1 MIKITRLTKA
11 LVSATALGGVMLGL
25 VATATIAPVM
35 TGISGQAFAA
45 STDKDKRKYEDR
57 KTRRT
62 PALSE
67 KIYKVLGKAQECAD
81 ANDFV
86 CAMQV
91 LEDGLGYKLQK
102 LNSYERAQYYNF
114 KGFLYYSQEKYGEA
128 LKAYGDVLRQEN
140 LPSAMEDTTVY
151 TMAQL
156 YFIKEDYN
164 GSIRMMLRWLEYQPA
179 PTAQPLVLL
188 GQAYYS
194 LGTVDG
200 ISEAAAAVHFNKGI
214 PYIMQAVELY
224 KASGKQPKEN
234 WYLLLRV
241 MYFEM
246 KENQKVVDILELLV
260 NKWPK
265 KDYWLQLA
273 GMYGEMSSDAKS
285 EKTREVLEKKQLA
298 TYETAYRQGFLAKGS
313 ELVNMS
319 QLYMYHEA
327 PYWAS
332 VVLEKG
338 MKSGV
343 IEKNKKSYENL
354 AQARINAQD
363 MRQSLVPLR
372 IAAELSKNGEL
383 YKKLGQVYMQ
393 LDDYKNAA
401 KYLGSALKKGGLKR
415 RDTAAVYQGMCYFN
429 LSQLDKARKSF
440 EIAAKDKRSRK
451 QARKWISYLT
461 KEKKRLKQIKE
472 FLG

>member
-1 MIKITRLTKA
+1 MYKFKKIAKS
-11 LVSATALGGVMLGL
+11 LVSVTALCGVL
-25 VATATIAPVM
+25 AIAATIPAPV
-35 TGISGQAFAA
+35 GLSGQAVAA
-45 STDKDKRKYEDR
+45 STDKDKLKYDDR

-62 PALSE
+62 PALKE
-67 KIYKVLGKAQECAD
+67 KVYKVLGKAQECAD
-81 ANDFV
+81 LNDYV

-91 LEDGLGYKLQK
+91 LEDGLGRKLEK
-102 LNSYERAQYYNF
+102 LNSYERAQYFNF
-114 KGFLYYSQEKYGEA
+114 RGFLFYSQEKYGEA
-128 LKAYGDVLRQEN
+128 LRAYENVLRQEN
-140 LPSAMEDTTVY
+140 LPAAMEDTTVY

-156 YFIKEDYN
+156 YFIKEDYQS
-164 GSIRMMLRWLEYQPA
+164 SIKMMVRWLKYQPA

-194 LGTVDG
+194 LGTQDG
-200 ISEAAAAVHFNKGI
+200 IKPAQAAKYFNQAI
-214 PYIMQAVELY
+214 PYIQQAIKLY
-224 KASGKQPKEN
+224 EDAGKQPKEN

-246 KENQKVVDILELLV
+246 KENQKVIDILELLLH
-260 NKWPK
+260 KWPK
-265 KDYWLQLA
+265 KEYWLQLA
-273 GMYGEMSSDAKS
+273 GMYGEMSTDAKT
-285 EKTREVLEKKQLA
+285 EKERTLLEKKQLA

-338 MKSGV
+338 MKAGI
-343 IEKNKKSYENL
+343 IEKNKKNYENL

-363 MRQSLVPLR
+363 MRQSLEPLR
-372 IAAELSKNGEL
+372 LAAEESKDGEA

-401 KYLGSALKKGGLKR
+401 KYFGLALKKGKLKR
-415 RDTAAVYQGMCYFN
+415 ADSVAVYQGMCYFN
-429 LSQLDKARKSF
+429 LGQLSKAKKSF
-440 EIAAKDKRSRK
+440 ELAAKDKRSRK

-461 KEKKRLKQIKE
+461 KEKKRLDQIRE
-472 FLG
+472 FLS

>member
-1 MIKITRLTKA
+1 MIKFTSITKA
-11 LVSATALGGVMLGL
+11 LLSVTAICSIVG
-25 VATATIAPVM
+25 IASVIPVM
-35 TGISGQAFAA
+35 TGMSDQAYAA
-45 STDKDKRKYEDR
+45 ATDKDKRKYEER

-67 KIYKVLGKAQECAD
+67 KIYKVLGKAQEQAD
-81 ANDFV
+81 ANNYP
-86 CAMQV
+86 AALQV

-128 LKAYGDVLRQEN
+128 LKAYENVLAQEN
-140 LPSAMEDTTVY
+140 LPAAMEDTTVY

-156 YFIKEDYN
+156 YFIKEDYQS
-164 GSIRMMLRWLEYQPA
+164 SIKMMLRWLEYQPA

-194 LGTVDG
+194 LGTRDG
-200 ISEAAAAVHFNKGI
+200 ISEAQAKVEFKKAI
-214 PYIMQAVELY
+214 PYILKAIDLY
-224 KASGKQPKEN
+224 KASDKQPKEN

-246 KENQKVVDILELLV
+246 KENQKVVDILELLI

-265 KDYWLQLA
+265 KEYWLQLA
-273 GMYGEMSSDAKS
+273 GMYGEMASDATI
-285 EKTREVLEKKQLA
+285 EETRTSLEKKQLA

-332 VVLEKG
+332 DVLVKG
-338 MKSGV
+338 MKAGI
-343 IEKNKKSYENL
+343 IEKNQKNYEKL

-363 MRQSLVPLR
+363 MRQSLEPLR
-372 IAAELSKNGEL
+372 ISAEMSKDGKL

-401 KYLGSALKKGGLKR
+401 KYLGLAIKKGGLR
-415 RDTAAVYQGMCYFN
+415 REDTVAIYQGMAYFN
-429 LSQLDKARKSF
+429 LGKLDKARKSF
-440 EIAAKDKRSRK
+440 ETASKDKRSRK
-451 QARKWISYLT
+451 QARKWISYLSR
-461 KEKKRLKQIKE
+461 EKKRLQQIKE
-472 FLG
+472 FLS

>member
-1 MIKITRLTKA
+1 MIKFTRITRL
-11 LVSATALGGVMLGL
+11 LISGATLCGVMVLPPALPAMMG
-25 VATATIAPVM
+25 T
-35 TGISGQAFAA
+35 SGQAYAA
-45 STDKDKRKYEDR
+45 STDKENRKYEDR

-81 ANDFV
+81 ANDYP
-86 CAMQV
+86 CAMEA
-91 LEDGLGYKLQK
+91 LEDGLGSKLEK

-114 KGFLYYSQEKYGEA
+114 KGFLYYSQEQYEQA
-128 LKAYGDVLRQEN
+128 LRAYQNVLRQEN
-140 LPSAMEDTTVY
+140 LPAAMEDTTVY

-164 GSIRMMLRWLEYQPA
+164 NSIKMMLRWLEYQPA

-188 GQAYYS
+188 AQAYYS
-194 LGTVDG
+194 LGIIEGTSQ
-200 ISEAAAAVHFNKGI
+200 SEARKNFNKAI
-214 PYIMQAVELY
+214 PYILQAIDLY
-224 KASGKQPKEN
+224 KVAEKQPKEN

-260 NKWPK
+260 NTWPK

-273 GMYGEMSSDAKS
+273 GMYGEMSSDAKT
-285 EKTREVLEKKQLA
+285 EKARKAFEKKQLA
-298 TYETAYRQGFLAKGS
+298 TYETAYRQGYLAKSS

-332 VVLEKG
+332 VVIDKG
-338 MKSGV
+338 LKDGS
-343 IEKNKKSYENL
+343 IEKTEKTYESL

-363 MRQSLVPLR
+363 MRQSLNPLR
-372 IAAELSKNGEL
+372 IAAEMSDDGQL
-383 YKKLGQVYMQ
+383 YQKLGQVYMQ
-393 LDDYKNAA
+393 LDDFKNAA
-401 KYLGSALKKGGLKR
+401 KFLGLALKKGGLKR
-415 RDTAAVYQGMCYFN
+415 SDSVAFYKGMSHFN
-429 LSQLDKARKSF
+429 LGELDKAKKSF
-440 EIAAKDKRSRK
+440 EQAAKDKRSRK
-451 QARKWISYLT
+451 QARKWISHLS
-461 KEKKRLKQIKE
+461 KEKERLKQIKE
-472 FLG
+472 FLS

>member
-1 MIKITRLTKA
+1 MNKITRLTKA
-11 LVSATALGGVMLGL
+11 LVSVTALCGVMA
-25 VATATIAPVM
+25 VATVAPVM
-35 TGISGQAFAA
+35 TGISDQAFAA

-67 KIYKVLGKAQECAD
+67 KIYKVLGKAQEQAD
-81 ANDFV
+81 LNDYP
-86 CAMQV
+86 AALQV

-102 LNSYERAQYYNF
+102 LNSYERAQYHNF
-114 KGFLYYSQEKYGEA
+114 KGFLYYSQEKYNEA
-128 LKAYGDVLRQEN
+128 LRSYEDVLRQEN
-140 LPSAMEDTTVY
+140 LPAAMEDTTVY

-156 YFIKEDYN
+156 YFIKEDYKS
-164 GSIRMMLRWLEYQPA
+164 SIKMMLRWLEYQPS

-200 ISEAAAAVHFNKGI
+200 ISEAQAAVEFKKGI
-214 PYIMQAVELY
+214 PYILDAIELY
-224 KASGKQPKEN
+224 KASDKQPKEN

-265 KDYWLQLA
+265 KEYWLQLA
-273 GMYGEMSSDAKS
+273 GMYGEMGSDAKS
-285 EKTREVLEKKQLA
+285 EKVREALEKKQLA
-298 TYETAYRQGFLAKGS
+298 TYEAAYRQGFLAKGS

-338 MKSGV
+338 MKAGT
-343 IEKNKKSYENL
+343 IEKDKKNYENL

-363 MRQSLVPLR
+363 MRQSLKPLR
-372 IAAELSKNGEL
+372 TAAELSKNGEL

-401 KYLGSALKKGGLKR
+401 KFLGFALKKGGLKR
-415 RDTAAVYQGMCYFN
+415 RDSVAVYQGMCYFN
-429 LSQLDKARKSF
+429 LGQLDKARKSF
-440 EIAAKDKRSRK
+440 EIAVKDKRSRK
-451 QARKWISYLT
+451 QARKWISYLSR
-461 KEKKRLKQIKE
+461 EKKRLKQIKE

>member
-1 MIKITRLTKA
+1 MIKFTKFA
-11 LVSATALGGVMLGL
+11 KTLVSVTALCGIASITSL
-25 VATATIAPVM
+25 VPVM
-35 TGISGQAFAA
+35 SGISDQAYAA
-45 STDKDKRKYEDR
+45 ATDKDKRKYENR

-62 PALSE
+62 PALKE
-67 KIYKVLGKAQECAD
+67 KVYKVLGKAQEKAD
-81 ANDFV
+81 LNEYPA
-86 CAMQV
+86 ALQV
-91 LEDGLGYKLQK
+91 LQDGLGYKLEK

-114 KGFLYYSQEKYGEA
+114 RGFLFYSQEKYTEA
-128 LKAYGDVLRQEN
+128 LIAYENVLRQEN
-140 LPSAMEDTTVY
+140 LPAAMEDTTVY

-156 YFIKEDYN
+156 YFIKEDFN
-164 GSIRMMLRWLEYQPA
+164 NSIRMMLRWLEYQPT

-194 LGTVDG
+194 LGTVDD
-200 ISEAAAAVHFNKGI
+200 ISEARAAIEFKKGI
-214 PYIMQAVELY
+214 PYILKAIDLY
-224 KASGKQPKEN
+224 EAKEKEPKQN

-265 KDYWLQLA
+265 KEYWLQLA
-273 GMYGEMSSDAKS
+273 GMYGEMASDDATS
-285 EKTREVLEKKQLA
+285 EKEREALEKKQLA

-313 ELVNMS
+313 ELINMS

-338 MKSGV
+338 IKSGI

-363 MRQSLVPLR
+363 MRQSLEPLR
-372 IAAELSKNGEL
+372 IAAEMSKDGEL

-393 LDDYKNAA
+393 LDDYKNGA
-401 KYLGSALKKGGLKR
+401 KFLGKALKKGGLRR
-415 RDTAAVYQGMCYFN
+415 RDSVAVYQGMCYFN
-429 LSQLDKARKSF
+429 MGQMDNAKKSF
-440 EIAAKDKRSRK
+440 EIAVKDKRSRK
-451 QARKWISYLT
+451 QARKWISYLK
-461 KEKKRLKQIKE
+461 KEKKRLEQIKE
-472 FLG
+472 FLS

>member
-1 MIKITRLTKA
+1 MIKFTRLAKT
-11 LVSATALGGVMLGL
+11 LVSGAALCAIVAAASLTVVMSGL
-25 VATATIAPVM
+25 
-35 TGISGQAFAA
+35 SDQAFAA
-45 STDKDKRKYEDR
+45 ATDKDKRKYEDR

-62 PALSE
+62 PALKE
-67 KIYKVLGKAQECAD
+67 KVYKVLGKAQEQAD
-81 ANDFV
+81 LNDYP
-86 CAMQV
+86 AALQV
-91 LEDGLGYKLQK
+91 LQDGLGYKLEK

-114 KGFLYYSQEKYGEA
+114 RGFLFYSQEKYNEA
-128 LKAYGDVLRQEN
+128 LRAYENVLRQEN
-140 LPSAMEDTTVY
+140 LPAAMEDTTVY

-164 GSIRMMLRWLEYQPA
+164 NSIRMMLRWLEYQPT
-179 PTAQPLVLL
+179 PTAQPLILL

-200 ISEAAAAVHFNKGI
+200 ISEATAAAEFKKGI
-214 PYIMQAVELY
+214 PYILKAIDLY
-224 KASGKQPKEN
+224 VASGKEPKEN

-246 KENQKVVDILELLV
+246 KENQKVIDILELLV

-265 KDYWLQLA
+265 KEYWLQLA
-273 GMYGEMSSDAKS
+273 GMYGEMGSDATS
-285 EKTREVLEKKQLA
+285 EKVRDVLEKKQLA

-338 MKSGV
+338 MKDGI
-343 IEKNKKSYENL
+343 IEKNKKNYENL

-363 MRQSLVPLR
+363 MRQSLEPLR
-372 IAAELSKNGEL
+372 VAAELSKDGEL

-393 LDDYKNAA
+393 LDDYKNGA
-401 KYLGSALKKGGLKR
+401 KYLGMALDKGGLKR
-415 RDTAAVYQGMCYFN
+415 QDSVAVYRGMCFFN
-429 LSQLDKARKSF
+429 TGQLTNAKKAF
-440 EIAAKDKRSRK
+440 ELAVKDKRSRK

-461 KEKKRLKQIKE
+461 REKKRLKQIKE
-472 FLG
+472 FLS

>member
-1 MIKITRLTKA
+1 MIDITRFTKI
-11 LVSATALGGVMLGL
+11 LVSATALCGIMALAT
-25 VATATIAPVM
+25 VAPAI
-35 TGISGQAFAA
+35 TGISGQAHAA
-45 STDKDKRKYEDR
+45 TDKENRKYEDR

-81 ANDFV
+81 ANDYA

-91 LEDGLGYKLQK
+91 LEDGLGYKLDK

-114 KGFLYYSQEKYGEA
+114 KGFLFYSQEKYGEA
-128 LKAYGDVLRQEN
+128 LKAYENVLRQEN
-140 LPSAMEDTTVY
+140 LPAAMEDTTVY

-156 YFIKEDYN
+156 YFIKEDFN
-164 GSIRMMLRWLEYQPA
+164 SSIRMMLRWLEYQPT
-179 PTAQPLVLL
+179 PTAQPLILL

-194 LGTVDG
+194 LGTREG
-200 ISEAAAAVHFNKGI
+200 ISQSEANGYFKKGI
-214 PYIMQAVELY
+214 PYIQQAIDLY
-224 KASGKQPKEN
+224 KAADKQPKEN

-246 KENQKVVDILELLV
+246 KENQKVVDILEILV
-260 NKWPK
+260 NTWPK
-265 KDYWLQLA
+265 KEYWLQLA
-273 GMYGEMSSDAKS
+273 GMYGEMSSDAKT
-285 EKTREVLEKKQLA
+285 EAERNILEKKQLA
-298 TYETAYRQGFLAKGS
+298 TYETAYRQGFLEKGS

-319 QLYMYHEA
+319 QLYMYHET

-338 MKSGV
+338 IKAGI
-343 IEKNKKSYENL
+343 IEKNKKNYESL

-363 MRQSLVPLR
+363 MRQSLEPLR
-372 IAAELSKNGEL
+372 IAAEMSDDGEL

-393 LDDYKNAA
+393 LDDYKNSA
-401 KYLGSALKKGGLKR
+401 KYLGLALKKGGLKR
-415 RDTAAVYQGMCYFN
+415 PDSVAIYKGMSHFN
-429 LSQLDKARKSF
+429 MGQLDAAKKAF
-440 EIAAKDKRSRK
+440 ELAAKDKRSRK
-451 QARKWISYLT
+451 QARKWISYLS
-461 KEKKRLKQIKE
+461 KEKHRLAQIKE

>member
-1 MIKITRLTKA
+1 MINFTRLKKI
-11 LVSATALGGVMLGL
+11 LVPATVLCGVMAIAS
-25 VATATIAPVM
+25 VAPVM
-35 TGISGQAFAA
+35 SGFSDQAFAA
-45 STDKDKRKYEDR
+45 ATDKDKRKFEDR

-62 PALSE
+62 PALKE
-67 KIYKVLGKAQECAD
+67 KVYKVLGKAQECAD
-81 ANDFV
+81 ANDYI
-86 CAMQV
+86 CALQV
-91 LEDGLGYKLQK
+91 LQDGLGYKLEK

-114 KGFLYYSQEKYGEA
+114 RGFLFYSQEKYNDA
-128 LKAYGDVLRQEN
+128 LRAYENVLRQEN
-140 LPSAMEDTTVY
+140 LPAAMEDTTVY

-164 GSIRMMLRWLEYQPA
+164 NSIKMMLRWLEYQPS

-194 LGTVDG
+194 LGSVDG
-200 ISEAAAAVHFNKGI
+200 ISEAQAAVHFKKAI
-214 PYIMQAVELY
+214 PYVLRAIDLY
-224 KASGKQPKEN
+224 IAAEKEPKEN

-265 KDYWLQLA
+265 KEYWLQLA
-273 GMYGEMSSDAKS
+273 GMYGEMGSEAKS
-285 EKTREVLEKKQLA
+285 EKIRTTLEKKQLA
-298 TYETAYRQGFLAKGS
+298 TYETAYRQGFLAKSS

-319 QLYMYHEA
+319 QLYMYHDA

-332 VVLEKG
+332 VVLDKG
-338 MKSGV
+338 IKSGI
-343 IEKNKKSYENL
+343 IEKNKKNFENL

-363 MRQSLVPLR
+363 MRQSLEPLR
-372 IAAELSKNGEL
+372 VAAEMAKDGEL

-393 LDDYKNAA
+393 LDDYKNGA
-401 KYLGSALKKGGLKR
+401 KYLGLALKKGGLKR
-415 RDTAAVYQGMCYFN
+415 KDSVAVYQGMCYFN
-429 LSQLDKARKSF
+429 MGQLANARKSF
-440 EIAAKDKRSRK
+440 ELAVKDKRSRK
-451 QARKWISYLT
+451 QARKWISYLA
-461 KEKKRLKQIKE
+461 KEQKRLQQIKE

>member
-1 MIKITRLTKA
+1 MTNFTKITRA
-11 LVSATALGGVMLGL
+11 LVSVTTLCGVMAVTALSGV
-25 VATATIAPVM
+25 TA
-35 TGISGQAFAA
+35 ISDQALA
-45 STDKDKRKYEDR
+45 STTDKEDRKFEDR

-81 ANDFV
+81 ANDYP

-91 LEDGLGYKLQK
+91 LEDGLGYKIDK

-114 KGFLYYSQEKYGEA
+114 RGFLFYSQEKYGEA
-128 LKAYGDVLRQEN
+128 LKAYENVLAQEN
-140 LPSAMEDTTVY
+140 LPAAMEDTTIY

-156 YFIKEDYN
+156 YFIKEDYKS
-164 GSIRMMLRWLEYQPA
+164 SIKMMLRWMEYQEA

-194 LGTVDG
+194 LGSQDG
-200 ISEAAAAVHFNKGI
+200 ISESVAKDYYKKGI
-214 PYIMQAVELY
+214 PYIQKAIDLY
-224 KASGKQPKEN
+224 KASDKQPKEN

-246 KENQKVVDILELLV
+246 KENQKVVDILEILV
-260 NKWPK
+260 NTWPK
-265 KDYWLQLA
+265 KEYWIQLA
-273 GMYGEMSSDAKS
+273 GMYGEMSSDAKGDK
-285 EKTREVLEKKQLA
+285 ERTALEKKQLA
-298 TYETAYRQGFLAKGS
+298 TYETAYRQGFLVKNS

-319 QLYMYHEA
+319 QLYMYNEA

-338 MKSGV
+338 FKSGQ
-343 IEKNKKSYENL
+343 IEKNMKNYESL
-354 AQARINAQD
+354 AQAMINAQD
-363 MRQSLVPLR
+363 MRQSLDPLR
-372 IAAELSKNGEL
+372 TAAELAEDGEP
-383 YKKLGQVYMQ
+383 YKKLAQVYMQ

-401 KYLGSALKKGGLKR
+401 KFFGLALKKGDLKR
-415 RDTAAVYQGMCYFN
+415 EDSVAVYQGMCYFN
-429 LSQLDKARKSF
+429 LGQLDNARRSF
-440 EIAAKDKRSRK
+440 ELAAKDKRSLK

-461 KEKKRLKQIKE
+461 KEKERLKQIKE

>member
-1 MIKITRLTKA
+1 MIKYTKLA
-11 LVSATALGGVMLGL
+11 KTLVSVTALCGVAAITSL
-25 VATATIAPVM
+25 APALS
-35 TGISGQAFAA
+35 GISDQAYAA
-45 STDKDKRKYEDR
+45 ATDKDKRKFEDR

-81 ANDFV
+81 VNDYD
-86 CAMQV
+86 CAMEV
-91 LEDGLGYKLQK
+91 LEKGLGYKLEK

-114 KGFLYYSQEKYGEA
+114 RGFLWYSQEKYNEA
-128 LKAYGDVLRQEN
+128 LIAYENVLRQEN
-140 LPSAMEDTTVY
+140 LPAAMEDTTVY

-156 YFIKEDYN
+156 YFIKEDFN
-164 GSIRMMLRWLEYQPA
+164 NSIKMMLRWLEYQPA

-188 GQAYYS
+188 AQAYYS

-200 ISEAAAAVHFNKGI
+200 ISEAQAAVQFKKAI
-214 PYIMQAVELY
+214 PYILRAIDLY
-224 KASGKQPKEN
+224 VAAEKQPKEN

-265 KDYWLQLA
+265 KEYWLQLA
-273 GMYGEMSSDAKS
+273 GMYGEMASDASS
-285 EKTREVLEKKQLA
+285 EKLQTALEKKQLA

-338 MKSGV
+338 IKAGT
-343 IEKNKKSYENL
+343 IEKNKKNYENL

-363 MRQSLVPLR
+363 MRQSLKPLAT
-372 IAAELSKNGEL
+372 AAEMSKDGEL

-393 LDDYKNAA
+393 LDDYKNGA
-401 KYLGSALKKGGLKR
+401 KFLGLALKKGGLKR
-415 RDTAAVYQGMCYFN
+415 RDSVAVYQGMCYFN
-429 LSQLDKARKSF
+429 IGQLNNSKKSF
-440 EIAAKDKRSRK
+440 EISAKDKRSRK
-451 QARKWISYLT
+451 QARKWIYYLS
-461 KEKKRLKQIKE
+461 KEKKRLDQIKE
-472 FLG
+472 FLS

>member
-1 MIKITRLTKA
+1 MIKFAKLAKTLI
-11 LVSATALGGVMLGL
+11 SATALCGIA
-25 VATATIAPVM
+25 ATASLAPVM
-35 TGISGQAFAA
+35 TGISDQAYAA
-45 STDKDKRKYEDR
+45 ATEKDKRKYEDR

-67 KIYKVLGKAQECAD
+67 KIYKVLGKAQEQAD
-81 ANDFV
+81 LNNYGE
-86 CAMQV
+86 AMQI
-91 LEDGLGYKLQK
+91 LQDGLGYKLEK
-102 LNSYERAQYYNF
+102 LNSYERAQFYNF
-114 KGFLYYSQEKYGEA
+114 RGFLWYSQEKYAEA
-128 LKAYGDVLRQEN
+128 LKAYENVLRQEN
-140 LPSAMEDTTVY
+140 LPAAMEDTTVY

-156 YFIKEDYN
+156 YFIKEDFN
-164 GSIRMMLRWLEYQPA
+164 KSIEMMLRWLEYQPA

-200 ISEAAAAVHFNKGI
+200 ISEAQAVVQFKKGI
-214 PYIMQAVELY
+214 PYIQKAIDLY
-224 KASGKQPKEN
+224 IASEKEPKEN

-246 KENQKVVDILELLV
+246 KENQKVIDILELLV

-265 KDYWLQLA
+265 KEYWLQLA
-273 GMYGEMSSDAKS
+273 GMYGEMGSDAKS
-285 EKTREVLEKKQLA
+285 EKVREALEKKQLA

-338 MKSGV
+338 IKAGT
-343 IEKNKKSYENL
+343 IEKNKKNYENL
-354 AQARINAQD
+354 AQSRINAQD
-363 MRQSLVPLR
+363 MRQSLEPLR
-372 IAAELSKNGEL
+372 LAADLAKDGEL

-393 LDDYKNAA
+393 LDDYTNAA
-401 KYLGSALKKGGLKR
+401 KYFGMALKKGSLKR
-415 RDTAAVYQGMCYFN
+415 RDSVAVYQGMCYFN
-429 LSQLDKARKSF
+429 LGKLVKAKKSF
-440 EIAAKDKRSRK
+440 EIAAEDKRSRK
-451 QARKWISYLT
+451 QARKWISYLI
-461 KEKKRLKQIKE
+461 KERKRLKQIKE